1 MTKFEALINL
11 IHSMSQAEKK
21 AFTSKFCKKKVTTEY
36 VLLYNAIEEGAGQTP
51 SEIRSSYSIKGKSAN
66 FETTVKYLMSL
77 LLDILLDLRKE
88 QDSFYS
94 LFNKILKARVLFEK
108 SLFDESF
115 ELLHNVKKQATKF
128 ENYYALL
135 LAGRIELEY
144 LQILN
149 FPDTD
154 EKMLLKKQFDV
165 NESLK
170 YLRKINEQSSLYEIL
185 KHRIATKGYARSQKE
200 KDELNDLVYSELS
213 IVASFGPENF
223 EISKLH
229 QLFQSNYLIS
239 VGDYESALR
248 SYAELNNLFEQNKHL
263 WSSPPVYYVQSLEG
277 ILESLRSIRNYESMP
292 QFINQLKKIESNSID
307 FDLHVQCIVY
317 LYELF
322 PMLDKGNYLAA
333 AQHMEN
339 NRARIYNNFQS
350 FSLAR
355 QAEISLYTALILFG
369 NKQYSKAYKF
379 LSQIIIRGKNY
390 YYLPLYRTIRLV
402 NLMILYKLGD
412 FDLIHYEI
420 RSIKRDLS
428 GSVKGYKIEKIFLK
442 FLLRELPS
450 SLRKRELLWEK
461 YNADFSAL
469 QHDVYEQQ
477 VLHIFDFTAW
487 VEATIKKVSLSEIIA
502 VRNSPALVSGTSV

>member
-1 MTKFEALINL
+1 MTKLEALINL

-21 AFTSKFCKKKVTTEY
+21 AFRSKVLKKKTIPEY
-36 VLLYNAIEEGAGQTP
+36 MQLYEAIEAGTGDTP
-51 SEIRSSYSIKGKSAN
+51 AEIRRSYSSRSKSPN
-66 FETTVKYLMSL
+66 FETTVKYLMSV
-77 LLDILLDLRKE
+77 LLDNLLDLRKE

-108 SLFDESF
+108 ALFEECF
-115 ELLHNVKKQATKF
+115 EMLGHVKQQATRY

-144 LQILN
+144 LLILN

-154 EKMLLKKQFDV
+154 EKKLLKKQFEL

-170 YLRKINEQSSLYEIL
+170 YLRKINEQSALYEIL
-185 KHRIATKGYARSQKE
+185 KHRIASKGYARSQKE
-200 KDELNDLVYSELS
+200 KDGLNDLVYSELS
-213 IVASFGPENF
+213 VVASFGPENF

-239 VGDYESALR
+239 VGDYKSALR
-248 SYAELNNLFEQNKHL
+248 SYTELNNLFEQNKHL

-292 QFINQLKKIESNSID
+292 YFTSQLRKIESSSID
-307 FDLHVQCIVY
+307 FDLNVACIIY

-322 PMLDKGNYLAA
+322 PLLDNGEFDAA
-333 AQHMEN
+333 AELMEA
-339 NRARIYNNFQS
+339 NRASIYNKYQS

-355 QAEISLYTALILFG
+355 QAEICLYTALIYFG
-369 NKQYSKAYKF
+369 NRQYSKAHKF
-379 LSQIIIRGKNY
+379 LSQIIVRGKSY

-412 FDLIHYEI
+412 FDRIHYEI
-420 RSIKRDLS
+420 RSLKRDLS
-428 GSVKGYKIEKIFLK
+428 GSAKGYRIEKILLK
-442 FLLRELPS
+442 FLLKELPAPYK
-450 SLRKRELLWEK
+450 KREMLWKK
-461 YNADFSAL
+461 YNAEFKAL
-469 QHDVYEQQ
+469 EHDVFEQQ

-487 VEATIKKVSLSEIIA
+487 VEAIIRQVKLSQIIKNRDTLRDE
-502 VRNSPALVSGTSV
+502 L